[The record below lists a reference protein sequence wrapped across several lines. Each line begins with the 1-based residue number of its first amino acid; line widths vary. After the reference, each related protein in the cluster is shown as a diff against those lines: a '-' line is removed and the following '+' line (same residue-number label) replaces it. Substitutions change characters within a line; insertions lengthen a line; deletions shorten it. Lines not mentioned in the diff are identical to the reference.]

1 MIACALTYLLWAL
14 PGAAKNLPPSQSSNA
29 CSAGAHSE
37 KPVESVPIQVGGV
50 DDGAGFAVSIAELK
64 QRTPRKAR
72 RAFRKG
78 LNALRHSRTV
88 EGERFLKEA
97 LTIDPHY
104 FQAAAGLAAL
114 YFDLKRYP
122 AARLYAELAHTIDPE
137 YVPPLETLGALDV
150 LEGQPARAITEF
162 RMAERSSPLQW
173 AAHYYLGVA
182 FLQLGRCEEGS
193 ENLVTATELRDKPR

>member
-64 QRTPRKAR
+64 QRTPRKAK

-137 YVPPLETLGALDV
+137 YVPPLCHPWKLLGPSMFSKASR
-150 LEGQPARAITEF
+150 P
-162 RMAERSSPLQW
+162 ERSPNSGWPNVPRHFNGLPTTTWELPSCSW
-173 AAHYYLGVA
+173 AGA
-182 FLQLGRCEEGS
+182 RKD
-193 ENLVTATELRDKPR
+193 LRIW